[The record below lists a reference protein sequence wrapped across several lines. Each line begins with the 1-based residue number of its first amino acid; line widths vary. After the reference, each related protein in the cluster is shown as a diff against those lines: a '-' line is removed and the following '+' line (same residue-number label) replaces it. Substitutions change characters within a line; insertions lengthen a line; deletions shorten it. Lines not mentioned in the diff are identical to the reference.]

1 MDLLHDLILKLMLT
15 AKGRAK
21 GIRIYLFFSC
31 RFCQDIQLKL
41 SSPEMKAKDFYLT
54 KKFFFFLH
62 NELKK
67 QFTKLNQFV
76 SGPINLRGT
85 VRILLGIADQFSHVI
100 NVFYFL
106 VFENSFLLTRCA
118 RLLNHFCI
126 TLRCPVMSGG
136 DHELS

>member
-31 RFCQDIQLKL
+31 RRQDIQLKL
-41 SSPEMKAKDFYLT
+41 SSPDMKAKDFCLT
-54 KKFFFFLH
+54 KLFFSFLH

-67 QFTKLNQFV
+67 QFTKLNKFV

-85 VRILLGIADQFSHVI
+85 VRILLGIADQLGHVI

-106 VFENSFLLTRCA
+106 VFENRFLLSRCA

-136 DHELS
+136 DPELS